1 MRRRILGGEPMGV
14 YILHLGV
21 KSIAIEEQNLIMF
34 FTLQSSNDLS
44 DKFKHSMSIKSAR
57 ELLPLVVLLLI
68 AIRHA
73 IFEVSNFVC
82 FMVKLNIF
90 LQICQRES

>member
-1 MRRRILGGEPMGV
+1 MGV

-21 KSIAIEEQNLIMF
+21 KVIPAKPSKK
-34 FTLQSSNDLS
+34 
-44 DKFKHSMSIKSAR
+44 KFDYVLHTSESEPWHLNHLMA
-57 ELLPLVVLLLI
+57 LLFHPLPLVVLLLI

-73 IFEVSNFVC
+73 IFEVSKFIC
-82 FMVKLNIF
+82 FMVKLDIF